1 MSAPARFADWDTL
14 QAALPEVVRTMRRYL
29 DQLTCLLRPGSVHN
43 TDQVLRSLAMFLA
56 ARTPPVT
63 SVKDV
68 DRRCVEDY
76 IQWLAARPGNRTAR
90 VTPATLAHRLG
101 TLRMF
106 FVRIAEWD
114 WPEAP
119 TRVPIMPGDLPKQD
133 HPLPKALDDAAAAKL
148 LRAAQSQ
155 RRMLVRVVVEV
166 LLRTGLR
173 VGEFTALRADAVVLI
188 GAGHWLHV
196 PVGKLHNDRYLP
208 LHPHLITLI
217 GDYRAAH
224 VAPDN
229 PLLLPRESG
238 KALDRHTITRM
249 INKAGAAA
257 GLPHI
262 HPHQLRHTLATQAI
276 NRGMTLEAIA
286 ALLGHRSLD
295 MTLRYAKIANRT
307 VADEY
312 FAVTEKVEALY
323 GQTTALPADTIG
335 PRMARLRREHHRLLG
350 NGYCTRPPELDCAFE
365 AICETC
371 TFFQTSIEFRPT
383 LQRQR
388 DHATAHD
395 QPHRADLFNQ
405 LLTRIDD
412 KAS

>member
-1 MSAPARFADWDTL
+1 VGLVSRFSYAACEYSLISPPRIDRRWTRAGA
-14 QAALPEVVRTMRRYL
+14 AALPEVVGTMRRYL

-56 ARTPPVT
+56 ERMPPVT
-63 SVKDV
+63 SVADV
-68 DRRCVEDY
+68 DRRCIEDY
-76 IQWLAARPGNRTAR
+76 IQWLAARPGKRTTR

-114 WPEAP
+114 WPEASA
-119 TRVPIMPGDLPKQD
+119 RVPIMPGDLPKQD
-133 HPLPKALDDAAAAKL
+133 HPLPMALDAAAAAKL
-148 LRAAQSQ
+148 LRAAQAQ
-155 RRMLVRVVVEV
+155 PRMLIRVAVEV

-173 VGEFTALRADAVVLI
+173 VGEFIALRADAIVLI
-188 GAGHWLHV
+188 GAGHWLYV

-208 LHPHLITLI
+208 LHPHLVTLI
-217 GDYRAAH
+217 GDYRATH
-224 VAPDN
+224 VTPDN
-229 PLLLPRESG
+229 PLLLPRENG

-295 MTLRYAKIANRT
+295 
-307 VADEY
+307 
-312 FAVTEKVEALY
+312 VTCA
-323 GQTTALPADTIG
+323 TRRSPTAPSPTSTSPS
-335 PRMARLRREHHRLLG
+335 PRRSKPSRA
-350 NGYCTRPPELDCAFE
+350 RPPPYPPPAEP
-365 AICETC
+365 
-371 TFFQTSIEFRPT
+371 R
-383 LQRQR
+383 
-388 DHATAHD
+388 
-395 QPHRADLFNQ
+395 RAA
-405 LLTRIDD
+405 RVPVV
-412 KAS
+412 AAGYA